1 MRFVMFFYCNMCHAS
16 EGSANLID
24 SINFRNLSGNS
35 SRKTFSK
42 HILGNYENL
51 GVFSLLK
58 FIQIILKIFLR
69 VLETPDSSVQLEITP
84 AVPSAI
90 LLELPS
96 SKNSSSSPSAILPEV
111 LSGISPGVPPEILP
125 EDASG
130 LPCKSSVTNSFQNF
144 CRDSLT
150 GSFEKSFGNP
160 S

>member
-96 SKNSSSSPSAILPEV
+96 SENSSSTPSAILPEV
-111 LSGISPGVPPEILP
+111 LLEFRQGFLRKFFQKMLLDYHAKSLSRMLPRISVEIH
-125 EDASG
+125 
-130 LPCKSSVTNSFQNF
+130 
-144 CRDSLT
+144 
-150 GSFEKSFGNP
+150 
-160 S
+160 